1 MPASP
6 AQSAAP
12 AQPAS
17 PARQTQ
23 TAQPTRPAQQTQTSQ
38 STQPALPPAFPDPS
52 RSQTYDSVLELIGN
66 TPLVRLNRLTAGLP
80 ATVYV
85 KLDSFNLGGSSKDRI
100 GLNIVREA
108 LTSGALQAGGR
119 ITDTGA
125 GNTAIGI
132 ALAGN
137 ATGHPSS
144 SVPLPSL
151 SPEKANLLAFLGVEI
166 LPGRPDVPRED
177 PENWATVAETRAAS
191 EKHGWWSHQESNHD
205 NPAAHIASTGPE
217 IWHQT
222 AGRVTHFLAQIATGG
237 TVSGTGSYLHR
248 QNPDIDV
255 IATDFIGSMHSQS
268 NLYRVAAREPG
279 YEQLEHDWP
288 ENIDLDVI
296 DRFER
301 REREEAIEL
310 GWRAAREEGLLIG
323 VSSALSLKVALDLA
337 ADAHVDDVFVV
348 FSADSARDYVS
359 REYNLDWLRE
369 NDYAELA
376 ARIDRGEIG
385 ASTIAAADASEPT
398 DTTDDAA
405 PRPRDLSSAVV

>member
-1 MPASP
+1 MPV
-6 AQSAAP
+6 
-12 AQPAS
+12 
-17 PARQTQ
+17 
-23 TAQPTRPAQQTQTSQ
+23 
-38 STQPALPPAFPDPS
+38 LPPAFPDPT

-66 TPLVRLNRLTAGLP
+66 TPLVRLNRLTEGLP

-85 KLDSFNLGGSSKDRI
+85 KLDGFNPGGSSKDRI

-108 LTSGALQAGGR
+108 ISSGDLQPGGR

-144 SVPLPSL
+144 SVPLPTL
-151 SPEKANLLAFLGVEI
+151 SPEKAKLLAFLGVEL
-166 LPGRPDVPRED
+166 LPGRPDVPRDD
-177 PENWATVAETRAAS
+177 PEYWANVAEARAAS
-191 EKHGWWSHQESNHD
+191 EEHGWWSHQESNHD
-205 NPAAHIASTGPE
+205 NPASHIASTGPE

-222 AGRVTHFLAQIATGG
+222 AGRVTHFFAQIATGG
-237 TVSGTGSYLHR
+237 TVSGTGAYLHG
-248 QNPDIDV
+248 QNPDIAV
-255 IATDFIGSMHSQS
+255 IATDFHGSMHSQS
-268 NLYRVAAREPG
+268 NLYRVASREPG

-288 ENIDLDVI
+288 ANIDLDVI
-296 DRFER
+296 DRFEQ

-337 ADAHVDDVFVV
+337 AEADEDDVFVV

-359 REYNLDWLRE
+359 REYHLDWLRE
-369 NDYAELA
+369 NGYERLA
-376 ARIDRGEIG
+376 DRIARGEV
-385 ASTIAAADASEPT
+385 AS
-398 DTTDDAA
+398 AA
-405 PRPRDLSSAVV
+405 PAGAPEPADRPLSRIPA